1 VLRLVSHHSSIS
13 PGIAAAVVIRKKLV
27 HPICSANHPAEDE
40 SSVRPSTGSVG
51 DCFDNAHC
59 ESFFA
64 TLERE
69 LLNRRPFQ
77 TQAEARMAI
86 LEFREGW
93 YNPRR
98 RHSALDYESPMNY
111 EGKHQAAA

>member
-59 ESFFA
+59 E
-64 TLERE
+64 
-69 LLNRRPFQ
+69 
-77 TQAEARMAI
+77 I
-86 LEFREGW
+86 EFREGW